1 MPSNY
6 ISYSDFIG
14 ANADQI
20 KAMEERLRAAEQA
33 KLQEAKAAMDP
44 AGEEMKM
51 RAFFGETEGG
61 EGMTSYSDWVEA
73 KDKIEAAKQYQAD
86 IQNDAGQLNQLQK
99 IGGAYGNMDAQLV
112 FGTNKGEGKGPRVSL
127 GEFMG
132 YDAKELG
139 ELAASTEAEAQSF
152 AERRAKELA
161 KRDEMNAKAGA
172 AQEYDARREK
182 LLGDMYNEVAS
193 TFRDVATRR
202 WTNPDAPGNEGMRG
216 GGDVGKYNAFKDE
229 GLQQLWADYE
239 AAGGDAEKKRR
250 ILENARQVLLRH
262 GALDS
267 SKYGGGPSSGSGM
280 GITGGPGATE
290 YSYLSGLGERP
301 SEAEKYKGWA
311 NMTRQD
317 WERENPNKNPWDSDF
332 YSSGGSY

>member
-112 FGTNKGEGKGPRVSL
+112 FGVNKGEGKGPRVSL

-139 ELAASTEAEAQSF
+139 ELAASTEGEAQSF
-152 AERRAKELA
+152 AERRAAEQA
-161 KRDEMNAKAGA
+161 KRGELDAKGQAYKSWQSAEPQRRKEFEDQTFSLWRKNAEGTGMNADPYFANLWQRYSDAKDPATKAA
-172 AQEYDARREK
+172 MANDARLAMAQKGIIPKEF
-182 LLGDMYNEVAS
+182 GSFEEWS
-193 TFRDVATRR
+193 TK
-202 WTNPDAPGNEGMRG
+202 NYGQAPEWGAGYQG
-216 GGDVGKYNAFKDE
+216 P
-229 GLQQLWADYE
+229 LQT
-239 AAGGDAEKKRR
+239 
-250 ILENARQVLLRH
+250 
-262 GALDS
+262 S
-267 SKYGGGPSSGSGM
+267 
-280 GITGGPGATE
+280 
-290 YSYLSGLGERP
+290 
-301 SEAEKYKGWA
+301 
-311 NMTRQD
+311 RQD
-317 WERENPNKNPWDSDF
+317 WERENPNKKPWETDF
-332 YSSGGSY
+332 YGSEGGW